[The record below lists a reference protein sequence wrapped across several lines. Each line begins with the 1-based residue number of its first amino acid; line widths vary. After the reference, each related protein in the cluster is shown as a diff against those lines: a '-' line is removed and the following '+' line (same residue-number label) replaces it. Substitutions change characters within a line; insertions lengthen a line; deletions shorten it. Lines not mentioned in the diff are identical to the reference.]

1 MDAQDGILTNG
12 VVPCLLQSLP
22 FCSPSRQYYHLL
34 ISCCGSAIQ
43 VSHAAINELIREA
56 ELLGSLRHPNVVW
69 VYGIVLPPV
78 EESEDS
84 GDLDALIDSAEPIEI
99 ASAMTHPPPG
109 QGGRTGPGTLRP
121 PAIITEFMSQG
132 SLKGALS
139 RRLEILQPPLMR
151 LMVALD
157 AAKVGAQPFWPS
169 AKKRFSNG
177 VQ

>member
-1 MDAQDGILTNG
+1 M
-12 VVPCLLQSLP
+12 
-22 FCSPSRQYYHLL
+22 
-34 ISCCGSAIQ
+34 Q

-78 EESEDS
+78 EEPQDSE
-84 GDLDALIDSAEPIEI
+84 DLDALIDSAEPIEI
-99 ASAMTHPPPG
+99 ASAMSHQGPPG
-109 QGGRTGPGTLRP
+109 GGGGGGGRGGPGQLRP

-139 RRLEILQPPLMR
+139 RRLEVLQPPLMR

-157 AAKVGAQPFWPS
+157 AAKVSCPCYIMTS
-169 AKKRFSNG
+169 ASTAKVVAEYKLKYYRISECATLPGHFIPPVG
-177 VQ
+177 VTLFAVEDALT